1 MNRAFVV
8 RLGSRTESAHGRFE
22 GWVEE
27 VDTGKEL
34 KFRSAEELLKF
45 LGQRFDEAL
54 RRQRET
60 DLAKKPETVGA
71 RSACLEDR
79 HELD

>member
-1 MNRAFVV
+1 
-8 RLGSRTESAHGRFE
+8 
-22 GWVEE
+22 VEE
-27 VDTGKEL
+27 VDTGEEL

-71 RSACLEDR
+71 RSAYLED
-79 HELD
+79 HQ